1 MPYRI
6 DLDGSAAGGEEVRID
21 LFPDD
26 HDLLADAIMRGAGG
40 VRLLR
45 RLVDP
50 AGDADFAAGEVVQ
63 VLHEIETLRDGLD
76 EIEPQVVGRYLDR
89 LQSLFGE
96 ARRRG
101 VAVLGRAQQKGRNS
115 WA

>member
-1 MPYRI
+1 MAYRI
-6 DLDGSAAGGEEVRID
+6 EVVGSAGDETRSID
-21 LFPDD
+21 LLPDD

-40 VRLLR
+40 VRVLR

-63 VLHEIETLRDGLD
+63 VLHEIETLREGLEPD
-76 EIEPQVVGRYLDR
+76 ELQAIGRHLDR
-89 LQSLFGE
+89 LEVLFVE

-101 VAVLGRAQQKGRNS
+101 AAVRGCSEQKGRNS
-115 WA
+115 WV